1 MPTAPAIDVPGHEEP
16 VGERRSDAR
25 APFLVPLQSK
35 LFVAFLPL
43 GLVLFALGRGGT
55 VEWLVG
61 ASPWAVWFFALLT
74 CMLFGALLTYVVA
87 GIARVRVLRRSA
99 LEIARGDLA
108 HLREPGAGTASLP
121 DEIDELAHSLH
132 VMRESLRELVGHI
145 QKTSRSVADSARGL
159 GQTAEGVAASAEEVA
174 VSIGRISDGAGEQD
188 RVVADASRI
197 ISKMAESV
205 DRTVSAAEEAARS
218 STDTARAALGGSEV
232 ARLAGEKVRKV
243 FARIEAA
250 SGQVFAFGEKTHE
263 IGQVVRAMTQI
274 AQATKLLAINA
285 TIEAARAG
293 DYGRGFAV
301 VAEEVRLLAE
311 SSGRSAEQISGLAQ
325 EIDARSTSV
334 IAAMREGIDELEMGR
349 ADLDTILRS
358 LEEISF
364 NARRDVEQVDS
375 IRAAARDQ
383 RKGSEEMVDAIRE
396 IKEVARGNV
405 RSTEEVSASIAEQT
419 ADLARMATAAQ
430 ELAQLAVELQT
441 VVTRFRL

>member
-16 VGERRSDAR
+16 VGERRTEAR

-61 ASPWAVWFFALLT
+61 GAPGAVWLFALLT
-74 CMLFGALLTYVVA
+74 SVLFGALLTYVVA
-87 GIARVRVLRRSA
+87 GISRVRVLRRSA

-108 HLREPGAGTASLP
+108 HLRGPGAGTASLP

-174 VSIGRISDGAGEQD
+174 VSIGRIADGAGEQD

-197 ISKMAESV
+197 ISKMAEAV
-205 DRTVSAAEEAARS
+205 ERTASAAEEAARS

-311 SSGRSAEQISGLAQ
+311 SWGRSA
-325 EIDARSTSV
+325 
-334 IAAMREGIDELEMGR
+334 
-349 ADLDTILRS
+349 
-358 LEEISF
+358 
-364 NARRDVEQVDS
+364 
-375 IRAAARDQ
+375 
-383 RKGSEEMVDAIRE
+383 
-396 IKEVARGNV
+396 
-405 RSTEEVSASIAEQT
+405 
-419 ADLARMATAAQ
+419 
-430 ELAQLAVELQT
+430 
-441 VVTRFRL
+441 